1 LQRIF
6 TILYSNIKIFF
17 FQYLLA
23 FCCGIIRVFSGALPD
38 KFPQKPLTFGNGE
51 DKMKMVFYTLS

>member
-1 LQRIF
+1 MQRIS
-6 TILYSNIKIFF
+6 TILYSITKKTL

-23 FCCGIIRVFSGALPD
+23 FCYGIVRLFSRALPD
-38 KFPQKPLTFGNGE
+38 KFPEKPLTFGNGE